1 MRKVLPRTVFTVLL
15 LVHLLP
21 QAVLSA
27 GSPHSVFKKMPR
39 HAGCFALA
47 LAAPADV
54 TVSTDPYSDVA
65 TSVYLGV
72 PEVSGDGVTVSNN
85 APSYYPIGATT
96 VTWTATDKSGAKTLA
111 TQQVTVK
118 DEEQPYISRLGEI
131 SVVNDAGGCNA
142 RIDLM
147 IPFAFDNSG
156 QVTVTHDGP
165 GAVFPVGTTMIIWT
179 ATDPSGNADTMVQR
193 ITVID
198 NELPAIQILQAGFAV
213 TVDGGQCGASV
224 NLGTPVVSDNC
235 GIASVTNNAPAVFP
249 VGTTVITWT
258 VTDLNQY
265 TVTAQQTVTVTDNE
279 LPTITAPSDITTGND
294 AGKNGAAVPV
304 GSATVNDNCG
314 VASVTNDAP
323 AFFATGTTVVTWTVT
338 DIHGNARTA
347 TQSIT
352 VKDLE
357 APVLLS
363 IPANVTVS
371 CESVPAAAAVPAKDN
386 CDAAPVVAMTQAST
400 QGTNTALPSRY
411 NYSLT
416 RTWTATDK
424 SGNQSNAG
432 QVITVVDKTAPVITA
447 PNIVINTEAGKC
459 SAVVKYAVTVADNSA
474 SPLTVTYSKSSGS
487 SFATGISTVTVTA
500 KDVSG
505 NSASKSF
512 TVTVNDAQKPVI
524 TAPNDVTVTVSN
536 NNSSASNVALGKPVT
551 SDNCGVASVTSNAPN
566 SFPVGTTVVTWTV
579 KDLSG
584 NTTTDVQNVTVNR
597 RKSNS
602 SDLVQGVVI
611 SEATM
616 LELVV
621 GPNPSAGHFTLKWK
635 SALTSPV
642 HLQVTDMLGR
652 IVDVKAGL
660 PSSGSIQVGQGYPA
674 GSYIAEMM
682 QGAQRKT
689 VQLIRLK

>member
-1 MRKVLPRTVFTVLL
+1 
-15 LVHLLP
+15 
-21 QAVLSA
+21 
-27 GSPHSVFKKMPR
+27 
-39 HAGCFALA
+39 
-47 LAAPADV
+47 
-54 TVSTDPYSDVA
+54 
-65 TSVYLGV
+65 
-72 PEVSGDGVTVSNN
+72 
-85 APSYYPIGATT
+85 
-96 VTWTATDKSGAKTLA
+96 
-111 TQQVTVK
+111 
-118 DEEQPYISRLGEI
+118 
-131 SVVNDAGGCNA
+131 
-142 RIDLM
+142 M

-156 QVTVTHDGP
+156 LVTVTHDGP
-165 GAVFPVGTTMIIWT
+165 ADAVFPVGTTMMIWT

-198 NELPAIQILQAGFAV
+198 NELPSLQITQASFAV
-213 TVDGGQCGASV
+213 TADGGQCGASV
-224 NLGTPVVSDNC
+224 NLGTPVYSDNC
-235 GIASVTNNAPAVFP
+235 GIASITNNAPAVFP
-249 VGTTVITWT
+249 VGTTVVTWT

-265 TVTAQQTVTVTDNE
+265 TVTAQQTVTVSDNE
-279 LPTITAPSDITTGND
+279 LPSLTAPPDITTGND

-323 AFFATGTTVVTWTVT
+323 AFFTTGTTVVTWTVT

-347 TQSIT
+347 AQSIT
-352 VKDLE
+352 VKDME

-363 IPANVTVS
+363 VPADVTVS
-371 CESVPAAAAVPAKDN
+371 CENVPAAPAVPAKDN
-386 CDAAPVVAMTQAST
+386 CDAAPVVTMAQAST

-424 SGNQSNAG
+424 SGNKSNAG
-432 QVITVVDKTAPVITA
+432 QLITVVDKTAPVITA
-447 PNIVINTEAGKC
+447 PNIVVNTEAGKC
-459 SAVVKYAVTVADNSA
+459 AAVVKYTVTATDNSA

-487 SFATGISTVTVTA
+487 SFATGVSTVTVTV

-536 NNSSASNVALGKPVT
+536 NSSSTNNVALGKPVT
-551 SDNCGVASVTSNAPN
+551 ADNCGVASVTNNAPN

-584 NTTTDVQNVTVNR
+584 NTSTDVQSVTVNR

-602 SDLVQGVVI
+602 GDMAQGVVT
-611 SEATM
+611 SEATV

-621 GPNPSAGHFTLKWK
+621 GPNPSPAHFTLKWK
-635 SALTSPV
+635 TALSLPV
-642 HLQVTDMLGR
+642 YLQVTDMVGR

-674 GSYIAEMM
+674 GTYIAELM

>member
-27 GSPHSVFKKMPR
+27 GSPHSTFKKM
-39 HAGCFALA
+39 AGGSYLA
-47 LAAPADV
+47 LTAPADV
-54 TVSTDPYSDVA
+54 AVSTDPYSDVA
-65 TSVYLGV
+65 SSVYLGV
-72 PEVSGDGVTVSNN
+72 PDVSGDGVTVANN
-85 APSYYPIGATT
+85 APAYYPIGATT
-96 VTWTATDKSGAKTLA
+96 VTWTATDKSGARLFA
-111 TQQVTVK
+111 TQQVIVK

-131 SVVNDAGGCNA
+131 SVVNDPGGCNA
-142 RIDLM
+142 KIDLM

-156 QVTVTHDGP
+156 LVTVTHDGP

-198 NELPAIQILQAGFAV
+198 NELPSIQVTQANLAV
-213 TVDGGQCGASV
+213 NADGGQCGASV

-235 GIASVTNNAPAVFP
+235 GIASITNNAPAVFP
-249 VGTTVITWT
+249 VGTTIVTWT

-279 LPTITAPSDITTGND
+279 LPSLTAPSNITTGND

-304 GSATVNDNCG
+304 GSASVNDNCG

-323 AFFATGTTVVTWTVT
+323 VFFTTGTTVVTWTVT
-338 DIHGNARTA
+338 DIHGNAKTA
-347 TQSIT
+347 TQSVT
-352 VKDLE
+352 VKDME

-363 IPANVTVS
+363 VPADVTVS
-371 CESVPAAAAVPAKDN
+371 CENVPAAPAVPAQDN
-386 CDAAPVVAMTQAST
+386 CDAAPVVAMTQTST

-424 SGNQSNAG
+424 SGNKSNAG
-432 QVITVVDKTAPVITA
+432 QLITVIDKTAPVITA
-447 PNIVINTEAGKC
+447 PNIAVNTDAGKC
-459 SAVVKYAVTVADNSA
+459 AAIVKYALTVTDNSA

-487 SFATGISTVTVTA
+487 SFATGVSTVTVTA

-505 NSASKSF
+505 NSTSKSF
-512 TVTVNDAQKPVI
+512 TITVSDAQKPVI
-524 TAPNDVTVTVSN
+524 TAPADITVTIPN
-536 NNSSASNVALGKPVT
+536 NNSAANNVALGKPVT
-551 SDNCGVASVTSNAPN
+551 SDNCGVASVTNNAPN

-584 NTTTDVQNVTVNR
+584 NTTTDLQSVTVNR
-597 RKSNS
+597 KKSNS
-602 SDLVQGVVI
+602 SDMMQGVAT
-611 SEATM
+611 SEATV

-621 GPNPSAGHFTLKWK
+621 GPNPSSAHFTLKWK
-635 SALTSPV
+635 SAVSLPV
-642 HLQVTDMLGR
+642 YLQVTDMLGR

-660 PSSGSIQVGQGYPA
+660 PSSGSLQVGQGYPA
-674 GSYIAEMM
+674 GSYIAELM
-682 QGAQRKT
+682 QGTQRRS
-689 VQLIRLK
+689 VRLIRLK